1 MQTHTV
7 NILEAALKADASITP
22 AERNRILKLARH
34 GEAAEPVQNDHAPEP
49 VIFSRAAAAKMVG
62 DKTPRYVDLLA
73 ARGLLKKFT
82 PPGNKRAIGI
92 CGESLRAFIAGT

>member
-1 MQTHTV
+1 MQTQTV
-7 NILEAALKADASITP
+7 KILEAALLADSTITP
-22 AERNRILKLARH
+22 QARNRFLKLARN
-34 GEAAEPVQNDHAPEP
+34 GDAEPVQSEREPEP

-62 DKTPRYVDLLA
+62 DRTPRYVDLLA

-92 CGESLRAFIAGT
+92 TGESLRKFIAGN